1 MSRSPRLAHVILRG
15 ERNIRVG
22 AGTLILHGLETLD
35 IGVYIRPTLPMSWLP
50 AFVERHP
57 TLKVIKFSGHSS
69 MWRRNPDILFPLQF
83 MDAAERES
91 LRQTVGLVAFSI
103 SPTRRASSLDD
114 WPVVHLDMDITKGA
128 GVSALRIASSKSPQ
142 VSSLVVR
149 MSCFAEQP
157 VRIEDLISAIGFFP
171 ALRRLE
177 LHCVYRHLTFE
188 GQAPWPMPA
197 SSDNRKTSRSV
208 EAHSALQWLSASV
221 AQCALLLDAIHITDE
236 GYDSLNGR
244 LSHPWALEVT
254 YQVRRNRA
262 HLELHGTPKF
272 VTAKRFR
279 LADTPVSTIYRA
291 PST

>member
-1 MSRSPRLAHVILRG
+1 
-15 ERNIRVG
+15 
-22 AGTLILHGLETLD
+22 
-35 IGVYIRPTLPMSWLP
+35 
-50 AFVERHP
+50 
-57 TLKVIKFSGHSS
+57 
-69 MWRRNPDILFPLQF
+69 
-83 MDAAERES
+83 
-91 LRQTVGLVAFSI
+91 
-103 SPTRRASSLDD
+103 
-114 WPVVHLDMDITKGA
+114 
-128 GVSALRIASSKSPQ
+128 
-142 VSSLVVR
+142 
-149 MSCFAEQP
+149 
-157 VRIEDLISAIGFFP
+157 
-171 ALRRLE
+171 
-177 LHCVYRHLTFE
+177 
-188 GQAPWPMPA
+188 MPA

-208 EAHSALQWLSASV
+208 EAHSALQWLSTSV